1 MWNMEHSFIWD
12 LRYEK
17 AAWKSVASFFNNS
30 IKTGTKSNLSASF
43 EFFGKNKINLC
54 VVFQLESTNM
64 ILNQNKI
71 DRNGLRLVVQIWS
84 RWSRNGR
91 YKRLLKMIFS
101 EDNTAHKSFSDCR
114 NIHHIHKIWLLATT
128 ISSETWEMWRIL
140 EGRISEL

>member
-30 IKTGTKSNLSASF
+30 IKTDTKSNLSASF

-91 YKRLLKMIFS
+91 YKRLLVFWNAKWILLNYYLHTVEQLKMIFS
-101 EDNTAHKSFSDCR
+101 EDNTAHKSVFLIVETS
-114 NIHHIHKIWLLATT
+114 T
-128 ISSETWEMWRIL
+128 IFTRFGS
-140 EGRISEL
+140 